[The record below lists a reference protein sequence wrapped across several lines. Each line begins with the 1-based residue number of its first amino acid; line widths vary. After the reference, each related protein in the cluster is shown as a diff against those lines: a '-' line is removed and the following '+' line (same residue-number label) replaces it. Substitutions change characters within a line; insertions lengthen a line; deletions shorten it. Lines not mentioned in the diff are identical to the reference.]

1 MPVRAVAGLLVPA
14 RSPWSFQRQEPLGDV
29 QGLPFLLT
37 WSRGA
42 SPRLFLRR
50 SRLGLPL
57 NTGYVQ
63 SGQNAAPYVL
73 EPGDSSETF
82 QSLPLTLGDR

>member
-1 MPVRAVAGLLVPA
+1 MCKGCHFSSHGAEVPA
-14 RSPWSFQRQEPLGDV
+14 QD
-29 QGLPFLLT
+29 
-37 WSRGA
+37 
-42 SPRLFLRR
+42 FLRR

-57 NTGYVQ
+57 DAGYVQ
-63 SGQNAAPYVL
+63 SGQNAAPSVL